1 MDPRFNTYPLRQAQL
16 PQPQVTQRQHQRF
29 SWQAPI
35 EETTQPVQRL
45 PQYQE
50 VQRQPQQPVLNT
62 NIASQHNRGFSYAPT
77 PIEHNGSAY
86 YSSNDPTAPS
96 SPVFTPIDDRP
107 QSMFNMLNT
116 PARRQSQQAYR
127 PSSHPRDEETLLSPS
142 SPEAQTLP
150 FMLVESVVG
159 EQDDTGSQAQQPAP
173 APAQAPAPQSPIQQ
187 SRHARQMS
195 NLSPINTN
203 LAQPTMPAIPQSPR
217 SGASQRSPG
226 ALPYKTPIS
235 PISAAPIRKDTPNSS
250 YNSHTRHQTH
260 TLIADEAPYSP
271 HDFPTNNLATP
282 HAVFSPDAMSG
293 PNGLDFSLHQPGQIR
308 HPNMDL
314 GSSKDWKHGLC
325 ACTPDVSTCLTGL
338 FCPCILSGR
347 TAYRLSQK
355 SKKADATDLL
365 GHSATNSHCLAMSL
379 ACGVGLGW
387 VFPMLQRTRIRHLY
401 KLDGGCG
408 DDLVKGCCC
417 CCCVAVQNEREVKSR
432 EESANRWAGPASRDV
447 YTRSGGMEYRPQN

>member
-1 MDPRFNTYPLRQAQL
+1 QAQQ

-29 SWQAPI
+29 SWQAPV
-35 EETTQPVQRL
+35 ETETTPRRL

-50 VQRQPQQPVLNT
+50 VQHQPQQPVVNT
-62 NIASQHNRGFSYAPT
+62 NIALQHDRGFSYAPT
-77 PIEHNGSAY
+77 STEHNGSAY
-86 YSSNDPTAPS
+86 YTSSSDDPTLPS

-116 PARRQSQQAYR
+116 PARRQSQQAYA
-127 PSSHPRDEETLLSPS
+127 PLSHPHDEETLLSPS

-159 EQDDTGSQAQQPAP
+159 GQDQTTSQAQQPAP
-173 APAQAPAPQSPIQQ
+173 APQSPVQQ

-195 NLSPINTN
+195 NLAPLNTN
-203 LAQPTMPAIPQSPR
+203 LSQPVMPAIPQSPR
-217 SGASQRSPG
+217 SGTEHQTSPG

-235 PISAAPIRKDTPNSS
+235 PISSAPIRKDTPNSS

-260 TLIADEAPYSP
+260 AAEPYSP
-271 HDFPTNNLATP
+271 HNFSSHNLATP
-282 HAVFSPDAMSG
+282 HAIFSPDAAHG

-308 HPNMDL
+308 HPNMDDQ
-314 GSSKDWKHGLC
+314 SSRAWKNGLC

-355 SKKADATDLL
+355 SKKADPTDML
-365 GHSATNSHCLAMSL
+365 GHSSTNGHCIAMSL

-387 VFPMLQRTRIRHLY
+387 VFPMVQRTRIRHLY
-401 KLDGGCG
+401 KLEGSCG

-417 CCCVAVQNEREVKSR
+417 CCCVAVQNEREVSGR

-447 YTRSGGMEYRPQN
+447 YTRSGGMEYRPQ